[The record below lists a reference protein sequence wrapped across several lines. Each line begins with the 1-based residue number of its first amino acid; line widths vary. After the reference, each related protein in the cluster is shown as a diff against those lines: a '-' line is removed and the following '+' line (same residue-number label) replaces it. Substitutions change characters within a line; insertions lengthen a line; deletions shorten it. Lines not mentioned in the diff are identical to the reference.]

1 MQLKPPY
8 ILRGHILSPIADAD
22 LGWRLLHEPEGALA
36 VDHNGLIVWS
46 GSAKDC
52 PMTLLGWPIQDTS
65 HLIFPGFIDSHIHYP
80 QYHVR
85 VAFGADLLDWLE
97 RYTFPEE
104 ARFHAL
110 DYARGVA
117 HEFTETILAHGV
129 TTALTFST
137 SHTEAFLALT
147 ETAHR
152 RGLSVITGI
161 TAMDR
166 NAPDTVTR
174 DLGYFREANAM
185 AFAHLQHFP
194 RLGYAI
200 TPRFALSCTE
210 DLLDSCGT
218 FVAAHPDIWVQSH
231 VNENPDEIAMTQALF
246 PSADSY
252 VDVYA
257 RHGLLTPKTVLAHS
271 IFSQDHELEQMAIA
285 GTSVAHCPTSN
296 TFLGSGLFR
305 ADRHLH
311 ADIGITLGSDIGGGT
326 SYSPFATMAE
336 AYKVGRLNGQ
346 SIAPDQLLYWHT
358 LGSAQALK
366 LDRVGTLTAGYWAD
380 FCLIDP
386 TCSPLSEVRWND
398 RKDLLDGLFG
408 LMFTLPESGGGVVAT
423 MTAGQTRWSQL

>member
-1 MQLKPPY
+1 MQLTPPY

-22 LGWRLLHEPEGALA
+22 LGWRLLSEPEGALA
-36 VDHNGLIVWS
+36 VDHHGLIAWC
-46 GSAKDC
+46 GPAKDC
-52 PMTLLGWPIQDTS
+52 PITSLGWPIEETS

-85 VAFGADLLDWLE
+85 AAFGADLLDWLE

-104 ARFHAL
+104 ARFEAL
-110 DYARGVA
+110 DYARHVA
-117 HEFTETILAHGV
+117 QEFTGAVLAHGV

-147 ETAHR
+147 ETAHQ

-166 NAPDTVTR
+166 NAPDMVTR

-185 AFAHLQHFP
+185 AFAHLQRFP
-194 RLGYAI
+194 RLGYAV

-210 DLLDSCGT
+210 DLLDYCGA
-218 FVAAHPDIWVQSH
+218 FVDAHPDVWVQSH
-231 VNENPDEIAMTQALF
+231 VNENPDEIAMTHALF
-246 PSADSY
+246 PNATSY

-271 IFSQDHELEQMAIA
+271 IFSQDHELQHMADT

-305 ADRHLH
+305 ADRHTE
-311 ADIGITLGSDIGGGT
+311 AEIGITLGSDIGGGI

-336 AYKVGRLNGQ
+336 AYKVGRLTGQ

-380 FCLIDP
+380 FCVIDP
-386 TCSPLSEVRWND
+386 ACSTLSEVRWLD

-408 LMFTLPESGGGVVAT
+408 LMFTLPECGGGVVAT
-423 MTAGQTRWSQL
+423 ITTGHTRWRQS